1 MPIELVADTAPLA
14 PSLVCGVFICDA
26 AGQMSAANATLMN
39 WLDLD
44 PASADVGSPLARMLP
59 SSAAAP
65 EDADAASWRLALGRG
80 LPYAGTCR
88 CRLDSGRTIT
98 MLVSVAPTAD
108 RPGQFL
114 GVALLQSDT
123 EPVPGNAW
131 YAAHHDATTGLP
143 NQTLLEERL
152 DLRLAALRRRGG
164 ELFVLVVHVRDSGR
178 MGRSGGVPGWITSL
192 QATAA
197 RLRAVAGPHGIAARL
212 GGGEFFLA
220 LEASHPP
227 DTTALLGTLTE
238 PLRIG
243 EQVIRPQVAL
253 GVYHHTALDGAAASD
268 LVHRASLAATEA
280 LATGGSCARHYSRSL
295 QEAMHERWEM
305 TRDLARAVH
314 AGELELV
321 FQPEL
326 DLRDLRVVAMETLVR
341 WRCAR
346 RGPVSPAVFIPLAEE
361 AGLIA
366 PLGSWVLEQ
375 ACRFARQLD
384 VRYRD
389 APRVAV
395 NVSPLQLRG
404 QTDFAEQVAEVLQRT
419 GLDPARLE
427 LEITEGVLVDE
438 SLDAAALFDRLN
450 ALGVKL
456 AIDDFGTGYSSLS
469 YLARFPL
476 SRLKIDRAFV
486 KDLPGDARALAIVK
500 AILGMANGLG
510 MEVTAEGIENDE
522 QARLLESLGCGLGQG
537 FGLMKPMPPDS
548 VRALLAPRY
557 PAT

>member
-212 GGGEFFLA
+212 VGGEFFLA